1 MTITESDW
9 QVFRGIRGIALDRS
23 CQRVLQELD
32 RISGDATL
40 SHHQRYLKIY
50 QHIREQDREIALGFD
65 HNSRSHAFDQVLFF
79 RSRRLLTDEE
89 FSRFSPDLCTRVENI
104 IAVVN
109 KNDGEPD
116 EEPE

>member
-1 MTITESDW
+1 MSIKESDW
-9 QVFRGIRGIALDRS
+9 RVFREIRGIALDRL
-23 CQRVLQELD
+23 CQRILQDLD
-32 RISGDATL
+32 KVSANGTL

-109 KNDGEPD
+109 ENEDEPD

>member
-1 MTITESDW
+1 MTIKESD
-9 QVFRGIRGIALDRS
+9 
-23 CQRVLQELD
+23 
-32 RISGDATL
+32 
-40 SHHQRYLKIY
+40 
-50 QHIREQDREIALGFD
+50 
-65 HNSRSHAFDQVLFF
+65 DQVLFF

-109 KNDGEPD
+109 NHDDEPD